1 MNGVMDLVA
10 RRPKNRIYFP
20 IDHLPRLLGALNV
33 LLHAEI
39 SFFVPIISLF
49 LVVTFPPFTGI
60 GELPDVSTIK
70 PTRST

>member
-10 RRPKNRIYFP
+10 RRPKSRFYFP

-39 SFFVPIISLF
+39 SFFRTNHITVPRGDVSPL
-49 LVVTFPPFTGI
+49 TGI
-60 GELPDVSTIK
+60 GKLSDLSTIK
-70 PTRST
+70 PIRST